1 MLEVRFR
8 VDAGEEAIEDSGL
21 WLGSNR
27 CAGDGAQC
35 SCRFGKAQ
43 CSEEMARFA
52 GLIGGDYVPRS
63 LNKRGVRLMAE
74 ASTSTRAS
82 PRRRRRVNWRVL
94 VVRFVMDSVL
104 IALVLALMPGI
115 RTSFE
120 LTLGSIAVLSVIYGL
135 LNAFVRPAL
144 DLLLMPFIVQTYGLV
159 VVLVDIVI
167 FGLLLFLS
175 SSLEASS
182 IWQILIGGTLL
193 GLLRVTEIGFLGL
206 TPPVV
211 PEQAGLLRRPTALG
225 VLRFSATAEERL
237 RLLRVRQMLQV
248 HGIDALYDGDGPIAR
263 FRRRLQTWLW
273 RPDVP
278 LVRVPPPVRFR
289 LLLQDLGPTYVK
301 IGQIMSSRAGTLP
314 VAWEEELEKLQSDVA
329 VFPYEQARERVI
341 AELGAPPEE
350 LYAEFDPTPLAAAS
364 LAQVH
369 RATLH
374 DGRDVAVK
382 IQRPSI
388 HAQLRSDVRILVRMS
403 QAMERRAR
411 WAEEMDLS
419 GIVLEFGT
427 TLLRELDYKIEA
439 YNARRLTQVLDPVEG
454 IRVPEVVYE
463 LSSSGVLTLE
473 FIHGVKSTNTAAI
486 DAAGLDR
493 ELLAD
498 RVVRAAVKMLMIDG
512 FFHGDPHPGNV
523 FVDLGNG
530 DMVMLDTGM
539 VGELTFQQ
547 RIKLGSLLLTVRNGD
562 VRGLAQTLK
571 SLSTPY
577 RETNDARYY
586 QDFERTLTPYLD
598 PPPGQKVEVVAK
610 VLPLGLDILQEAG
623 YRFDSQL
630 TMAMKAMAQAE
641 AITGALVPSWT
652 GTEFMYRSFDA
663 LKQQV
668 PDALTSDVVKD
679 AVVRQTSYVLR
690 EAIEQLPSLQDGAL
704 KWLTN
709 LKQGGFKVELGTSD
723 LDRHV
728 QALRGIA
735 MMVTLGILVVGLV
748 IGSALAAGIGGLEGS
763 ALEPVTDLAATIF
776 ALSAVVGGIG
786 VVVLTW
792 RLFRLS
798 RPRRRDPLKRI

>member
-1 MLEVRFR
+1 
-8 VDAGEEAIEDSGL
+8 
-21 WLGSNR
+21 
-27 CAGDGAQC
+27 
-35 SCRFGKAQ
+35 
-43 CSEEMARFA
+43 
-52 GLIGGDYVPRS
+52 
-63 LNKRGVRLMAE
+63 
-74 ASTSTRAS
+74 
-82 PRRRRRVNWRVL
+82 
-94 VVRFVMDSVL
+94 MDTLL

-115 RTSFE
+115 RTDFE
-120 LTLGSIAVLSVIYGL
+120 LTFGSIALLSVIYGL

-144 DLLLMPFIVQTYGLV
+144 DLLLMPFIVQTYGFV
-159 VVLVDIVI
+159 VVFVDIVI
-167 FGLLLFLS
+167 FGLLLFIS
-175 SSLEASS
+175 SSLDANS
-182 IWQILIGGTLL
+182 IWQILVGGTLL
-193 GLLRVTEIGFLGL
+193 GLLRMIGIGFLGL

-211 PEQAGLLRRPTALG
+211 PDQAGLIRQPTQRG
-225 VLRFSATAEERL
+225 ILRFSTTAKERL
-237 RLLRVRQMLQV
+237 RLLRVRQMLQI
-248 HGIDALYDGDGPIAR
+248 HGIDALFDGDGSIAR

-273 RPDVP
+273 QPDIP

-301 IGQIMSSRAGTLP
+301 IGQIISSRARTLP
-314 VAWEEELEKLQSDVA
+314 APWEEELEKLQSDVA

-382 IQRPSI
+382 IQRPDI

-411 WAEEMDLS
+411 WAEDMDLA

-439 YNARRLTQVLDPVEG
+439 YNARRLTRVLDPVEG
-454 IRVPEVVYE
+454 IRVPDVIYE

-473 FIHGVKSTNTAAI
+473 FIRGVKSTNAAAI

-493 ELLAD
+493 EELAD

-523 FVDLGNG
+523 FVDLDNG

-547 RIKLGSLLLTVRNGD
+547 RVKLGSLLLTVRNGD

-610 VLPLGLDILQEAG
+610 VLPLGLDILQQSG

-652 GTEFMYRSFDA
+652 GTEFMHRSFDA
-663 LKQQV
+663 LTEQV
-668 PDALTSDVVKD
+668 PAALTSDVVKD
-679 AVVRQTSYVLR
+679 AVVRQASYVAR
-690 EAIEQLPSLQDGAL
+690 EAIEQLPSLQEGAL

-709 LKQGGFKVELGTSD
+709 LKQGGFKVELDTSD

-728 QALRGIA
+728 HAMRGIA
-735 MMVTLGILVVGLV
+735 MMITLGILVVGLV

-763 ALEPVTDLAATIF
+763 VLEPVTDLAVTIF
-776 ALSAVVGGIG
+776 AVSAVVGGIA
-786 VVVLTW
+786 VVVLAW

-798 RPRRRDPLKRI
+798 RPPRRDPLDRI